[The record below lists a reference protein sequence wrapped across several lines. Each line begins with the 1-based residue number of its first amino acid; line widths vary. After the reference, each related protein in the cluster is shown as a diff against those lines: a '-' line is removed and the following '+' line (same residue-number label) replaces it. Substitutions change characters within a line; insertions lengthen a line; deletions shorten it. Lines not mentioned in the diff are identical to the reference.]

1 MYIYAFLKTPT
12 SPLKLPQGIKG
23 SLEIISD
30 QGLSAL
36 VEPNLQAED
45 LPDTDE
51 QLMQA
56 VVTHDQITCTIF
68 HQTSLLPVRFGTCF
82 RSKTALL
89 EHLVLYQ
96 QNYFNKL
103 DQLEGK
109 AEYCLQGVPLDPPA
123 NTLTQTNPTDLTPLR
138 GRDYFLAK
146 KQLHHHQLQ
155 QQQQQTQQW
164 QQLLEVLCQT
174 YPETYLA
181 DSQPNRERIYILM
194 QQSNESKLQ
203 EQLKQWQSQ
212 YTHWQLSL
220 GNAVPPY
227 HFL

>member
-12 SPLKLPQGIKG
+12 SPLKLPPGIKG
-23 SLEIISD
+23 SLEIISN

-56 VVTHDQITCTIF
+56 VVIHDQITCVIF
-68 HQTSLLPVRFGTCF
+68 YQTSLLPVRFGTCF
-82 RSKTALL
+82 RSKIALF
-89 EHLVLYQ
+89 EHLVLHQ
-96 QNYFNKL
+96 QNYLHKL
-103 DQLEGK
+103 DQLQGK
-109 AEYCLQGVPLDPPA
+109 AEYCLQGVPLDPLP
-123 NTLTQTNPTDLTPLR
+123 NTLTPTNPTDLPPLR

-146 KQLHHHQLQ
+146 KQLHHRQFQH
-155 QQQQQTQQW
+155 QQQQTQQW
-164 QQLLEVLCQT
+164 QQLVEILSQT
-174 YPETYLA
+174 YPETSLA
-181 DSQPNRERIYILM
+181 DSQPNRERIYILIP
-194 QQSNESKLQ
+194 QINEPKLQ

-220 GNAVPPY
+220 GNALPPY